1 MILMRFPLP
10 KSNLMK
16 HLLVAW
22 SFVSIV
28 LTITEMLMYPA
39 QTLATTALSPHTDY
53 RPYLITL
60 VH

>member
-1 MILMRFPLP
+1 
-10 KSNLMK
+10 MK

-39 QTLATTALSPHTDY
+39 QTLATTALS
-53 RPYLITL
+53 LIQIIALISLPWFTKYASFL
-60 VH
+60 IHI